1 MKMSDFHKPVL
12 LNECVEG
19 LNISPE
25 GTYVDATFGG
35 GGHAREIINQ
45 ISVGK
50 LIGFDLQTNS
60 F

>member
-19 LNISPE
+19 LNISPA

-35 GGHAREIINQ
+35 GGHAREIINK

-50 LIGFDLQTNS
+50 ENL
-60 F
+60 